1 MEAFRIKTTTHAM
14 DFQLESNP
22 PTPYVSAPTSPSR
35 VSFYSAPGSP
45 TKGATASPYAWESK
59 YGLIKGTTT
68 DTDSDDFEFT
78 TSQKFRKPMYQQHRR
93 RRHPQQQQQQQKVEQ
108 LPDMSYA
115 DELFS
120 NGEVV
125 PLKPPPRLQYSINRS
140 SSVSSSRSPSSILF
154 GPFPGRRLKTKE
166 DFDPFMVAL
175 ENVKKDET
183 RIQWIPCQRSQS
195 FSLLRST
202 LRDDPTGRVQ
212 VQHQNNKVGHPKPSI
227 GQLVSLPKGSIK
239 AMRSASER
247 FMGDMRLDPDNPY
260 KSTLTTPAETAKDT
274 GGPSTKVTRRWRSFP
289 KGSKRRMIRDYL
301 LRSASLRRADP
312 KDKLRNN
319 TTAALKVTEA
329 KDPSFYPMQET
340 HDNQKK
346 STQAVEDMRKAIVP
360 HKKGL
365 FDCLGFSIEALKNM
379 D

>member
-1 MEAFRIKTTTHAM
+1 M

-22 PTPYVSAPTSPSR
+22 STPYVSAPTSPSR

-45 TKGATASPYAWESK
+45 TKGVTASPYAWESK
-59 YGLIKGTTT
+59 HGLIKGTTT
-68 DTDSDDFEFT
+68 DTDSDDFDFT
-78 TSQKFRKPMYQQHRR
+78 TSQKFRKPMYQQHRH
-93 RRHPQQQQQQQKVEQ
+93 RRHPQQQQQHQKVEQ
-108 LPDMSYA
+108 LSDMSYA

-125 PLKPPPRLQYSINRS
+125 PLKPPPRLQYTINRS

-154 GPFPGRRLKTKE
+154 RPFPGQRFKTKE

-183 RIQWIPCQRSQS
+183 RRIQWIPCQRSQS

-212 VQHQNNKVGHPKPSI
+212 VQHQNNKVGHPEPPI
-227 GQLVSLPKGSIK
+227 GRLISLPKGSIK
-239 AMRSASER
+239 VMRSASER
-247 FMGDMRLDPDNPY
+247 FMGDMRLDPDSPY
-260 KSTLTTPAETAKDT
+260 NSTLTTPAETAKDT

-289 KGSKRRMIRDYL
+289 KGSKRRIVRDFL
-301 LRSASLRRADP
+301 LRSVSKGRADP

-319 TTAALKVTEA
+319 TAALKVTVD
-329 KDPSFYPMQET
+329 KDPSFYPLQET
-340 HDNQKK
+340 HDNENK
-346 STQAVEDMRKAIVP
+346 STQAAEDMMKAIVP
-360 HKKGL
+360 HKQSL
-365 FDCLGFSIEALKNM
+365 FDCLGISFKAQKNM
-379 D
+379 S